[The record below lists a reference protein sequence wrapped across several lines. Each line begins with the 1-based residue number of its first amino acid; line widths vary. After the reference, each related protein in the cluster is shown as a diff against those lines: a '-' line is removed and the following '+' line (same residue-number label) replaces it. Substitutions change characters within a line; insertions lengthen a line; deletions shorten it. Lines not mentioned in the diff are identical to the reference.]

1 MYKHH
6 INQLIY
12 VPIILLFLLVA
23 PSYSSYNIF
32 DNSVYS
38 KPQKSFNNINIF
50 KPIIWCDSS
59 ELNIKQF
66 NISDYIDYLVD
77 LASSEEVYNAREWDV
92 LMLYK
97 ENAFMKKRSLVDDDK
112 FFFAK
117 NGKKNPKAELVATIK
132 AIFTDPK
139 KSDNLSN
146 SSYNEID
153 INSSKYSS
161 NDMYGDNQSQNTINN
176 DNNDN
181 YTQNDINS
189 SKYSSKDIYNDNQ
202 SQNTINNIN
211 NDNYT
216 QNDIGSDIENDNY
229 DGNSRNYIQKSIAD
243 DDHPICRFPSRTR
256 FIVENLGVDESL
268 LPEVNCASYDGYME
282 KLDPTSITAVFPFLY
297 LENPASIF
305 GHVLIRINGK
315 ENEPLL
321 GYGVSY
327 TALEAE
333 NANIFMQFFGGF
345 TGYYEGYFSVNKFY
359 VSTFKYSSVEKRDIW
374 EYDLNFT
381 KEETRKVADHLWEM
395 QNININYF
403 FLDEN
408 CSYHLL
414 LLLESARPEL
424 RLANSLVIEI
434 PSDTIRVI
442 KDNNLIDDINFRPS
456 HQKVVY
462 AIASKLPSKAVKL
475 AESVA
480 DNKTDITAIT
490 EGDYTDLEKVSILDL
505 AYEIYRYKIID
516 SDSDVNPYEYKDR
529 TLYLLGERSKYRL
542 RNDYSIDEGTRPDQ
556 GHSLIRLTASAGL
569 YNESVY
575 TELGFRLGFHSLE
588 DIDIGFIPNSRV
600 AFFDINLRYNI
611 TDNFFNVKDATFLS
625 FGSYSPINSFRKG
638 VSFKFDIGG
647 EERSY
652 SNYNDYFTP
661 YVSGGAGV
669 TFLLDKNIYLFIVS
683 DSDLSFGSP
692 YEYYVGLGL
701 GANVGVSF
709 TYDFIKLLII
719 GEYLIY
725 PFNDPIASNGYAQ
738 RTSGTISVTGA
749 ISRNNSLM
757 LSYKYAYEFGKKNSD
772 LELQWS
778 FFF

>member
-1 MYKHH
+1 MNKHH

-12 VPIILLFLLVA
+12 VPIILLVLLVV
-23 PSYSSYNIF
+23 PSYSYNNLF
-32 DNSVYS
+32 DNS
-38 KPQKSFNNINIF
+38 KDIQPQEMFNNINVF
-50 KPIIWCDSS
+50 KPVKQCDFSQS
-59 ELNIKQF
+59 NMKQF
-66 NISDYIDYLVD
+66 DIDEYIDYIVD
-77 LASSEEVYNAREWDV
+77 LANSEELYNAREWDV

-112 FFFAK
+112 FFFAE
-117 NGKKNPKAELVATIK
+117 NGKKNSKAELNATIR
-132 AIFTDPK
+132 ALFTATK
-139 KSDNLSN
+139 KSDNFSN
-146 SSYNEID
+146 SKHSKNSINTDNHTQNNVNID
-153 INSSKYSS
+153 NYVQ
-161 NDMYGDNQSQNTINN
+161 NDIVNN
-176 DNNDN
+176 DNHTQNNANNDN
-181 YTQNDINS
+181 YVQND
-189 SKYSSKDIYNDNQ
+189 
-202 SQNTINNIN
+202 IN
-211 NDNYT
+211 NDNYS
-216 QNDIGSDIENDNY
+216 QNDINNDNHTQNNIVN
-229 DGNSRNYIQKSIAD
+229 DDSRDNSYGLKSMAD
-243 DDHPICRFPSRTR
+243 DNHPICRFPSRTK
-256 FIVENLGVDESL
+256 FIVENLGVDKSL
-268 LPEVNCASYDGYME
+268 LPEVSCASYDDYME

-305 GHVLIRINGK
+305 GHVLLRINGK
-315 ENEPLL
+315 ENVPLL

-381 KEETRKVADHLWEM
+381 KEESRKIADHLWEM
-395 QNININYF
+395 QNINIDYF

-414 LLLESARPEL
+414 LLLESGRPEL
-424 RLANSLVIEI
+424 RLANSVVIEI

-442 KDNNLIDDINFRPS
+442 KDNNLIDDMNFRPS

-462 AIASKLPSKAVKL
+462 AIASKLPSKSVKL

-480 DNKTDITAIT
+480 DNKTDIKTIT
-490 EGDYTDLEKVSILDL
+490 EGDYSDLEKTLMLDL
-505 AYEIYRYKIID
+505 TYEIYRYKIID
-516 SDSDVNPYEYKDR
+516 KDSDVNPYEYKDR
-529 TLYLLGERSKYRL
+529 TLYLLGERSKYKL
-542 RNDYSIDEGTRPDQ
+542 KNDYSIDKGTRPDQ
-556 GHSLIRLTASAGL
+556 GHSLIRLTAGAGL
-569 YNESVY
+569 YNDSVY

-600 AFFDINLRYNI
+600 AFFDLNLRYNI
-611 TDNFFNVKDATFLS
+611 SNNYFNVKDAIFLS

-647 EERSY
+647 EQRSY

-669 TFLLDKNIYLFIVS
+669 TFLLAENIYLFIVS

-701 GANVGVSF
+701 GANVGISF

-738 RTSGTISVTGA
+738 RTSGTISLTGA
-749 ISRNNSLM
+749 ITRNNSLM
-757 LSYKYAYEFGKKNSD
+757 LSYKYAYEFGKRNSD

>member
-6 INQLIY
+6 INQLLY
-12 VPIILLFLLVA
+12 VPIILLFLLVV
-23 PSYSSYNIF
+23 PSYSYYNIF
-32 DNSVYS
+32 DNFKYNQ
-38 KPQKSFNNINIF
+38 PQKTFNSIDVF
-50 KPIIWCDSS
+50 KPVMQCDASQ
-59 ELNIKQF
+59 LNIKKF
-66 NISDYIDYLVD
+66 DLDKYVEYLVD
-77 LASSEEVYNAREWDV
+77 LAGSEEVYKEREWDV

-97 ENAFMKKRSLVDDDK
+97 ENTFIKKRSLVDDDK
-112 FFFAK
+112 FFFAE
-117 NGKKNPKAELVATIK
+117 NGKKNPKAELEATIR
-132 AIFTDPK
+132 AIFTDTK
-139 KSDNLSN
+139 KLDNLSN
-146 SSYNEID
+146 
-153 INSSKYSS
+153 
-161 NDMYGDNQSQNTINN
+161 
-176 DNNDN
+176 DN
-181 YTQNDINS
+181 YTESDIGNDNLQNNIDDNNSQNDIA
-189 SKYSSKDIYNDNQ
+189 
-202 SQNTINNIN
+202 NNN
-211 NDNYT
+211 L
-216 QNDIGSDIENDNY
+216 QNDIDDNNPQNDIANNNDSD
-229 DGNSRNYIQKSIAD
+229 STYIQKSIAD
-243 DDHPICRFPSRTR
+243 DNHPICRFPSRTR
-256 FIVENLGVDESL
+256 FIVEHLGVDESL
-268 LPEVNCASYDGYME
+268 LPEVSCASYDDYME
-282 KLDPTSITAVFPFLY
+282 KLDPTSVTAVFPFLY

-315 ENEPLL
+315 DDEPLL

-327 TALEAE
+327 TAIEAE

-345 TGYYEGYFSVNKFY
+345 TGYYDGYFTVNKFY

-381 KEETRKVADHLWEM
+381 KEETRKIADHLWEM
-395 QNININYF
+395 QNINIDYF

-414 LLLESARPEL
+414 LLLESGRPEL

-442 KDNNLIDDINFRPS
+442 KDNNLIEDINFRPS
-456 HQKVVY
+456 HQKKVY
-462 AIASKLPSKAVKL
+462 AIASKLPAKAVKL

-490 EGDYTDLEKVSILDL
+490 EGDYTDLEKVSMLDL
-505 AYEIYRYKIID
+505 TYEIYRYKIID
-516 SDSDVNPYEYKDR
+516 FDNDVNPYEYKDR

-542 RNDYSIDEGTRPDQ
+542 KNDYSIDKGTRPDQ

-600 AFFDINLRYNI
+600 AFFEINLRYNI
-611 TDNFFNVKDATFLS
+611 TDNHFNVKDATFLS

-652 SNYNDYFTP
+652 SNYNNYFTP

-701 GANVGVSF
+701 GGNVGISF

-725 PFNDPIASNGYAQ
+725 PFNDPVASNGYAQ
-738 RTSGTISVTGA
+738 RTSGTISLTGA
-749 ISRNNSLM
+749 ITRNNSLM
-757 LSYKYAYEFGKKNSD
+757 LSYKYAYEFGKTNSD